1 MRTFMALQ
9 DPELQALQQQLQ
21 QLTDLRR
28 QIDQFAITNTDSAER
43 YTQFITQMIA
53 LNHQLE
59 QQLVHQQMARQLATL
74 NQFSEM
80 KERAGRERAI
90 LGLVFSR
97 DSFTPELLS
106 RYSNNLGAF
115 HAFAA
120 NFERM
125 ADEPISQQWQALQR
139 QPVFSEVARLQQ
151 LGFNVPPGQ
160 SLQVNDGDWFE
171 VSSSRI
177 AQLAEFERSLNLQL
191 LQSAEL
197 VQQRTLWTLLGL
209 IMALLLVFSLVI
221 VVTAM
226 IMRRIRFA
234 AQDIDGT
241 VATLAQRDL
250 TVRCNYSAKDEFG
263 RIAQSVNQMSSELA
277 QVVREIGEAA
287 SQIATTAEQAS
298 AVTQETSQGV
308 RQQQQDTELAATAMH
323 EMSTTV
329 RDVASS
335 TAEAAELSA
344 KVQLDAASG
353 LQKLQTTIQLIK
365 ALSVQVDQTS
375 TIIDKVKQE
384 SDSISSVLDVIRSI
398 ADQTNLLALNAAI
411 EAARAG
417 DQGRGFA
424 VVADEVRTLAQRTAT
439 STGDIQRMIESLQ
452 QGSEQAAQ
460 AMQQSLQ
467 QASEGASI
475 VVETG
480 DILQQLLSGIDGMN
494 DKNIQ
499 IASAAEQQST
509 VAEDINE
516 KIIRISDVA
525 TQTSSGASQTAA
537 ASQDLAKLAEQLA
550 GLVQRFRL
558 A

>member
-1 MRTFMALQ
+1 
-9 DPELQALQQQLQ
+9 
-21 QLTDLRR
+21 
-28 QIDQFAITNTDSAER
+28 
-43 YTQFITQMIA
+43 
-53 LNHQLE
+53 
-59 QQLVHQQMARQLATL
+59 
-74 NQFSEM
+74 
-80 KERAGRERAI
+80 
-90 LGLVFSR
+90 
-97 DSFTPELLS
+97 
-106 RYSNNLGAF
+106 
-115 HAFAA
+115 
-120 NFERM
+120 
-125 ADEPISQQWQALQR
+125 
-139 QPVFSEVARLQQ
+139 
-151 LGFNVPPGQ
+151 
-160 SLQVNDGDWFE
+160 
-171 VSSSRI
+171 
-177 AQLAEFERSLNLQL
+177 
-191 LQSAEL
+191 
-197 VQQRTLWTLLGL
+197 
-209 IMALLLVFSLVI
+209 
-221 VVTAM
+221 
-226 IMRRIRFA
+226 
-234 AQDIDGT
+234 
-241 VATLAQRDL
+241 
-250 TVRCNYSAKDEFG
+250 
-263 RIAQSVNQMSSELA
+263 
-277 QVVREIGEAA
+277 
-287 SQIATTAEQAS
+287 
-298 AVTQETSQGV
+298 
-308 RQQQQDTELAATAMH
+308 MH